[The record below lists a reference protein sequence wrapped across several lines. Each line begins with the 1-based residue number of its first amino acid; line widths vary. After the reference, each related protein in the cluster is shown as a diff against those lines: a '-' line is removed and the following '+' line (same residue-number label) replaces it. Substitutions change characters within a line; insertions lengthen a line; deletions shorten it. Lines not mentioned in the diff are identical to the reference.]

1 MLASHFVTRLVKLL
15 KKEKWSLRAFRF
27 QSTQSYHSLAETESR
42 SASNYNSRS
51 GGGSGGGNGYED
63 ENPYDGERED
73 SDQESQGHHSGGG
86 GNSKRYYDRDQEN
99 NNSTSGRSSAQRTN
113 SGIDKSAVTATTVAP
128 KPAAAVVQ
136 PKAKKID
143 LGAAASFGK
152 SSNLDINSP
161 THTAG
166 PVTGGDLIDD
176 FSDDLF
182 NAPAAASSNS
192 VVDNSQEFGDFS
204 SAFGPAT
211 TTPTIVNSS
220 NNNEDDFADFSA
232 FESSPSTGGA
242 GGGVGVAPAMPA
254 FSNIP
259 SPLPPTQQ
267 PQSDN
272 LLLMGIGVN
281 TMMGGAPSSHSPAMG
296 AQDLL
301 ADFGDLNLNQ
311 PSMGAST
318 ASGE

>member
-1 MLASHFVTRLVKLL
+1 MSF
-15 KKEKWSLRAFRF
+15 
-27 QSTQSYHSLAETESR
+27 AESESR
-42 SASNYNSRS
+42 SSSNYNSRS
-51 GGGSGGGNGYED
+51 GGGSGGGGGGNGYED

-73 SDQESQGHHSGGG
+73 SDQESHGHHSGGG
-86 GNSKRYYDRDQEN
+86 GGGGGGASKRYYDRDQEN
-99 NNSTSGRSSAQRTN
+99 NNSTSGRSSATRTN
-113 SGIDKSAVTATTVAP
+113 SGIDKSVTPTVAA
-128 KPAAAVVQ
+128 KPAATVVQ

-166 PVTGGDLIDD
+166 PVTTVQGGDLIDD

-182 NAPAAASSNS
+182 NAPAASNS
-192 VVDNSQEFGDFS
+192 AAVDNSQEFGDFS

-211 TTPTIVNSS
+211 TTTTSVNNS

-232 FESSPSTGGA
+232 FESSPSTGL
-242 GGGVGVAPAMPA
+242 GGVVAAPAMPA

-259 SPLPPTQQ
+259 SASPLPPTQQ
-267 PQSDN
+267 PLSDN
-272 LLLMGIGVN
+272 LLFMGMSGVN
-281 TMMGGAPSSHSPAMG
+281 TMMASPMGGASSSHSPAMG
-296 AQDLL
+296 GQDLL
-301 ADFGDLNLNQ
+301 ADFGDLNMNQ
-311 PSMGAST
+311 PTMGASA

>member
-1 MLASHFVTRLVKLL
+1 M
-15 KKEKWSLRAFRF
+15 F

-86 GNSKRYYDRDQEN
+86 NSKRYYDRDQEN

-128 KPAAAVVQ
+128 KPAAAAAVVQ

-232 FESSPSTGGA
+232 FESSPSTGG
-242 GGGVGVAPAMPA
+242 GGVGVAPAPAMPA

-272 LLLMGIGVN
+272 LLFMGIGVN